1 MYNELECA
9 QYEAAESSCEE
20 RRCERLVCTNL
31 VIGFLFALLAFTVG
45 LIVGVLA
52 IETFST
58 VVPVLIALAI
68 VFAVIIAV
76 ILILRFCVG
85 ERNCRCRRRC

>member
-1 MYNELECA
+1 MYNELECS

-45 LIVGVLA
+45 LIVACLQLKH
-52 IETFST
+52 FRQLCPCS
-58 VVPVLIALAI
+58 LHSQLC
-68 VFAVIIAV
+68 
-76 ILILRFCVG
+76 LRLSLQLY
-85 ERNCRCRRRC
+85 